1 MTCRKRSPQA
11 PDIPPIA
18 DVIPGFDFAVIVGV
32 LARTGTPTAAIEK
45 IASEMNAV
53 LKQPDVLQRFAA
65 SGIEA
70 AWNGPQDYGRV
81 IKAENER
88 VEKAVKA
95 AGLKPE

>member
-1 MTCRKRSPQA
+1 MST
-11 PDIPPIA
+11 
-18 DVIPGFDFAVIVGV
+18 
-32 LARTGTPTAAIEK
+32 TGTPTPAIEK

-53 LKQPDVLQRFAA
+53 LKQQDVLQRFTA

-70 AWNGPQDYGRV
+70 VWDGPQEYGRT
-81 IKAENER
+81 IKVENER